1 MPSAGHPI
9 ERLTKRQR
17 EVLRLMAQGLANKEI
32 ATELGISTETAR
44 THAAAILAGLGAEN
58 RTEATATYLRWSP
71 RLDRAEV
78 VLARPAIAVLPIPA
92 TGAKAAPLLAQAIAR
107 ELTSL
112 LSRWCHFPVIAHAA
126 TRDPRGLGD
135 TTAEIGARLGARFLV
150 DGALTCWRQ
159 RWRLTMHVVDASTSR
174 LVWTEHLDLTPRR
187 WFATQDQVCARLVAS
202 AYPRLIAAV
211 HPPLASDS
219 PGDLPAWQLTHVG
232 FALHESRDRNANQRA
247 HDTFTAAIARD
258 PTSSLAHYGRGLSAY
273 DALLN
278 QWAPAGPAL
287 DRLAADADRC
297 LTLAPDR
304 AEGHFLAA
312 RHLQARGKHDR
323 APPLL
328 RSAIAANPSFAPAYA
343 LLGQTLL
350 LTGLPDEGLTRMR
363 QACRLD
369 PRSFVTGLAVAH
381 FARREYRETIDA
393 VTAAIAVNP
402 RYPFARALAAAATWL
417 AGDRVAAR
425 RHASDLVALAPR
437 FSPREFARTFGEHV
451 DAVHRLTSALTRAL
465 GRPARVSAASG
476 SSSAGRGST
485 ATAR

>member
-1 MPSAGHPI
+1 VPSAGHPI

-44 THAAAILAGLGAEN
+44 THAAAILSGLGVEN

-92 TGAKAAPLLAQAIAR
+92 TGAKAAPLLAQALAR

-219 PGDLPAWQLTHVG
+219 PGDPASVAAHARRVRPPREPRSQRQPARSRHVHG
-232 FALHESRDRNANQRA
+232 GDRAGSDVELGPLRSRPVRLRC
-247 HDTFTAAIARD
+247 AAQPVGTGGPGARS
-258 PTSSLAHYGRGLSAY
+258 PGRGRRPLP
-273 DALLN
+273 DAGARSRRGPL
-278 QWAPAGPAL
+278 PRGPA
-287 DRLAADADRC
+287 
-297 LTLAPDR
+297 PS
-304 AEGHFLAA
+304 G
-312 RHLQARGKHDR
+312 ARGKHDR
-323 APPLL
+323 AP
-328 RSAIAANPSFAPAYA
+328 
-343 LLGQTLL
+343 
-350 LTGLPDEGLTRMR
+350 
-363 QACRLD
+363 
-369 PRSFVTGLAVAH
+369 
-381 FARREYRETIDA
+381 
-393 VTAAIAVNP
+393 AAIAV
-402 RYPFARALAAAATWL
+402 
-417 AGDRVAAR
+417 GDRGQPELRPRPTRCWAR
-425 RHASDLVALAPR
+425 RCC
-437 FSPREFARTFGEHV
+437 SPV
-451 DAVHRLTSALTRAL
+451 CPTR
-465 GRPARVSAASG
+465 G
-476 SSSAGRGST
+476 
-485 ATAR
+485 